1 MATIDFEQMKSVVD
15 VPEPAQRLLSKS
27 EKEIKFSLNLLL
39 HPHGLVE
46 ADAYVVYHNTAR
58 GPAKGGLRIWPT
70 VTLEHTRDLAELMTW
85 KTALVGVPFG
95 GGKSGICLDPARLVG
110 ANKAAII
117 KEYVHMISG
126 ELLSGAYVPAPDLGS
141 TPSDMAVIY
150 GETHKP
156 ESVTGKPPRV
166 GGLPGR
172 REATGYGVSHV
183 AALASEAFLG
193 KPISEMRVAVQ
204 GFGNVGEWT
213 CRFLCQRGAKI
224 VAVTDITGGIYCTR
238 GLHLDGVCK
247 HVSAT
252 GGIAG
257 RGEAGEVRAAVEGDQ
272 ITNAELLALDVDIL
286 IPAAVEG
293 VITEENA
300 GAVKARLVVEAAN
313 GPVTRGGEAIL
324 RASGIPVVPDI
335 LANSGGVVASYVEW
349 RQAKSGAMTRAEETY
364 ETVAEQLEAAFHRV
378 RQIAEEGKLD
388 DSRGGAPPP
397 LRVAA
402 QAVAVEELVATM
414 RDRGWIP

>member
-1 MATIDFEQMKSVVD
+1 MATLDFDQVKALTD
-15 VPEPAQRLLSKS
+15 VPAPAERLLSKS
-27 EKEIKFSLNLLL
+27 EKEIRFSLNLLL
-39 HPHGLVE
+39 APNGLVE

-70 VTLEHTRDLAELMTW
+70 VTMEHTRNLAELMTW

-95 GGKSGICLDPARLVG
+95 GGKSGIRLDPRELAG
-110 ANKAAII
+110 AHKTAII

-150 GETHKP
+150 GETHLS

-172 REATGYGVSHV
+172 REATGYGVAHI

-193 KPISEMRVAVQ
+193 KPISQTRIAVQ

-213 CRFLCQRGAKI
+213 CRFLCQRGARI
-224 VAVTDITGGIYCTR
+224 VAVADITGGVYCDQ
-238 GLHLDGVCK
+238 GLEPDAVYD
-247 HVSAT
+247 HVART
-252 GGIAG
+252 GGVAECAG
-257 RGEAGEVRAAVEGDQ
+257 DR
-272 ITNAELLALDVDIL
+272 ITNEELLALGVDLL

-293 VITEENA
+293 VLTHENA
-300 GAVKARLVVEAAN
+300 SAVKAKLIVEAAN
-313 GPVTRGGEAIL
+313 APVTPAAEAIL
-324 RASGIPVVPDI
+324 GAGGVPLVPDI

-349 RQAKSGAMTRAEETY
+349 RQAKSGAMTKAEETY
-364 ETVAEQLEAAFHRV
+364 ETVAEQLEAAFYRV
-378 RQIAEEGKLD
+378 RKLAEQ
-388 DSRGGAPPP
+388 RGVSQ
-397 LRVAA
+397 RVAA
-402 QAVAVEELVATM
+402 QAVAVEELIATM
-414 RDRGWIP
+414 RDRGWIPR

>member
-1 MATIDFEQMKSVVD
+1 MATLDFDQVKSVID

-27 EKEIKFSLNLLL
+27 EKETRFSLNLLL

-95 GGKSGICLDPARLVG
+95 GGKSGICLDPARFVG

-150 GETHKP
+150 GETHRP

-183 AALASEAFLG
+183 AALSSEAFLG

-213 CRFLCQRGAKI
+213 CRFLSEQGAKI
-224 VAVTDITGGIYCTR
+224 VAAADITGGVYR
-238 GLHLDGVCK
+238 KAGLHLDGVCK
-247 HVSAT
+247 HVAET

-257 RGEAGEVRAAVEGDQ
+257 CEGDQ

-293 VITEENA
+293 VIAEENA
-300 GAVKARLVVEAAN
+300 GAVRARLVVEAAN
-313 GPVTRGGEAIL
+313 APVTRGGEAIL
-324 RASGIPVVPDI
+324 SARGIPVVPDI

-378 RQIAEEGKLD
+378 RQIAEERKVD
-388 DSRGGAPPP
+388 ANRGGAPPR

-402 QAVAVEELVATM
+402 QAVAVEELIATM

>member
-1 MATIDFEQMKSVVD
+1 MATLDFDQVKALTD
-15 VPEPAQRLLSKS
+15 VPAPAERLLSKS
-27 EKEIKFSLNLLL
+27 EKEIRFSLNLLL
-39 HPHGLVE
+39 APNGLVE

-70 VTLEHTRDLAELMTW
+70 VTMEHTRNLAELMTW

-95 GGKSGICLDPARLVG
+95 GGKSGIRLDPRELAG
-110 ANKAAII
+110 AHKTAII

-150 GETHKP
+150 GETHLS

-172 REATGYGVSHV
+172 REATGYGVAHI

-193 KPISEMRVAVQ
+193 KLISKTRIAVQ

-213 CRFLCQRGAKI
+213 CRFLCQRGARI
-224 VAVTDITGGIYCTR
+224 VAVADITGGVYCDQ
-238 GLHLDGVCK
+238 GLEPDAVYD
-247 HVSAT
+247 HVART
-252 GGIAG
+252 GGVAECAG
-257 RGEAGEVRAAVEGDQ
+257 DR
-272 ITNAELLALDVDIL
+272 ITNEELLALGVDLL

-293 VITEENA
+293 VLTHENA
-300 GAVKARLVVEAAN
+300 SAVKAKLIVEAAN
-313 GPVTRGGEAIL
+313 APVTPAAEAIL
-324 RASGIPVVPDI
+324 GAGGVPLVPDI

-349 RQAKSGAMTRAEETY
+349 RQAKSGAMTKAEETY
-364 ETVAEQLEAAFHRV
+364 ETIAEQLEAAFYRV
-378 RQIAEEGKLD
+378 RKLAEQ
-388 DSRGGAPPP
+388 RGVSQ
-397 LRVAA
+397 RVAA
-402 QAVAVEELVATM
+402 QAVAVEELIATM
-414 RDRGWIP
+414 RDRGWIPR